1 MRHRVS
7 GRQLSR
13 NSSHRAALRRNMA
26 VSLFQHGAI
35 RTTVAKAKELRRFV
49 EKLITHAKKNTLH
62 ARRIV
67 ISALG
72 QDRAMYGADEERL
85 DKTVIQKLFDEIA
98 PTYADRPGGYT
109 RIVRL
114 AERRIGDA
122 GKQVII
128 QLVEE
133 GKAAPAAAASK
144 GASRRRRRATKR
156 HEATTDAA
164 VQEAPKNEA
173 PAEEPEAETA
183 EAKEPGSDEAQADEG
198 QDEAKETP
206 EEK

>member
-1 MRHRVS
+1 M
-7 GRQLSR
+7 
-13 NSSHRAALRRNMA
+13 AA
-26 VSLFQHGAI
+26 SLFQHGAI

-49 EKLITHAKKNTLH
+49 EKLITHAKKGTLH
-62 ARRIV
+62 SRRLV

-72 QDRAMYGADEERL
+72 QDHAMYGVDEERL
-85 DKTVIQKLFDEIA
+85 DKTVVQKLFDEIA

-133 GKAAPAAAASK
+133 GKSAPVSSASK

-156 HEATTDAA
+156 HEATSDVA
-164 VQEAPKNEA
+164 VQEAPQSEPAPADEA
-173 PAEEPEAETA
+173 PV
-183 EAKEPGSDEAQADEG
+183 DEAQD
-198 QDEAKETP
+198 DAKETG

>member
-13 NSSHRAALRRNMA
+13 NTSHRAALRRNMA
-26 VSLFQHGAI
+26 AALFQHGAI

-67 ISALG
+67 ISAMG
-72 QDRAMYGADEERL
+72 QDHPMFGPDEEML
-85 DKTVIQKLFDEIA
+85 DKTVVQKLFDEIA
-98 PTYADRPGGYT
+98 PQYADRPGGYT
-109 RIVRL
+109 RIIRL

-122 GKQVII
+122 GEQVII

-133 GKAAPAAAASK
+133 GKTAAVSSASK

-156 HEATTDAA
+156 HEAATDVAVKDSVRTAPGEAEEAPGEPEDAA
-164 VQEAPKNEA
+164 TDEVQD
-173 PAEEPEAETA
+173 
-183 EAKEPGSDEAQADEG
+183 AKKGTS
-198 QDEAKETP
+198 

>member
-1 MRHRVS
+1 
-7 GRQLSR
+7 
-13 NSSHRAALRRNMA
+13 MA

-49 EKLITHAKKNTLH
+49 EKLITPAKKNTLH